1 MKKWDAKY
9 AAAPKGLFGDA
20 PSQYVREISARSD
33 FNPRSALFLADGDGR
48 NSRWLAGQGITVT
61 SVEVSPVAVRN
72 AMLLDGEAGISV
84 ERIVA
89 DLETWEP
96 DPRGLKGELRWD
108 AVFQLYLQGPQKV
121 RLAALRMGWSALTS
135 GGWLIVEGF
144 AKAQT
149 GGDLGPGKA
158 DLMYDL
164 AEIEAC
170 LPDAIIIEAL
180 AGRVRL
186 DEGERHQGVAEIV
199 RFAARKA

>member
-61 SVEVSPVAVRN
+61 SVDVSPVAVRN

-84 ERIVA
+84 ARIVA
-89 DLETWEP
+89 DLEEWKPRAEQRWE
-96 DPRGLKGELRWD
+96 

-121 RLAALRMGWSALTS
+121 RLAAVRTGWSALTS

-149 GGDLGPGKA
+149 GGELGPGKA

-199 RFAARKA
+199 RFAARKV